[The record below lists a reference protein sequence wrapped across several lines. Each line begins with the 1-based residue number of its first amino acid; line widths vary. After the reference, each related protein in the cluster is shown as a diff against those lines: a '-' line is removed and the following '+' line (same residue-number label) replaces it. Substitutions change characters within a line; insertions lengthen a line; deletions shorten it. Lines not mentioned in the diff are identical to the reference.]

1 VVPCTPPSAN
11 GNSKARRFATAT
23 TPKATSSSSDR
34 RTEDS
39 AAARAALTTDRP
51 QLVLIGSRRVCFV
64 LHNNSLLAIED
75 KCSHNGESLSKGTV
89 NYLGEVICPWHGYR
103 FNLKTGRESAE
114 RSRDLVTF
122 PVKEDGD
129 GVFIGI

>member
-1 VVPCTPPSAN
+1 MCNVQCATLPSNIIAPCTLH
-11 GNSKARRFATAT
+11 KMEWIKVF
-23 TPKATSSSSDR
+23 
-34 RTEDS
+34 EDS